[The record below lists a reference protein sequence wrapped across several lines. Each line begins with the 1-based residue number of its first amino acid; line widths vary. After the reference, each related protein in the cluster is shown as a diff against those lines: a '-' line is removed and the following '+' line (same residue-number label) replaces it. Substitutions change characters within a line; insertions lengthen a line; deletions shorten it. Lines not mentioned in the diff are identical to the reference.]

1 MRGEYTLAARIAP
14 ARPELPPRA
23 RRILISHQ
31 GRACPLGNYLRV
43 RGEYAGLT
51 AVSKIKAELPPR
63 ARRIRVHAVRD
74 AHINGTTSAC
84 AENTRPR
91 RRYPQRKR
99 NYLRVRGEYYL
110 YKPVFWEHGE
120 LPPRA
125 RRIRTLSD
133 AAHSAMGTTS
143 ACAENTRIAG
153 FIKRHSWNYLRVR
166 GEYAGRCRPRGNH
179 QELPPRA
186 RRIP

>member
-1 MRGEYTLAARIAP
+1 M
-14 ARPELPPRA
+14 ELPPRA

-99 NYLRVRGEYYL
+99 NYLRVRGEYSNRPSPTL
-110 YKPVFWEHGE
+110 TCME

-125 RRIRTLSD
+125 RRIRFSGCGMLRPQ
-133 AAHSAMGTTS
+133 GTTS
-143 ACAENTRIAG
+143 ACAENTACARYPWDLAG
-153 FIKRHSWNYLRVR
+153 NYLRVR
-166 GEYAGRCRPRGNH
+166 GEYVVRG
-179 QELPPRA
+179 
-186 RRIP
+186 

>member
-99 NYLRVRGEYYL
+99 NYLRVRGEY
-110 YKPVFWEHGE
+110 PPSPCHCHGSTE

-125 RRIRTLSD
+125 RRILFAD
-133 AAHSAMGTTS
+133 AGRVGTNGTTS
-143 ACAENTRIAG
+143 ACAENT
-153 FIKRHSWNYLRVR
+153 LM
-166 GEYAGRCRPRGNH
+166 
-179 QELPPRA
+179 
-186 RRIP
+186 